1 MLFTKKQHW
10 ANAHLDK
17 RPFGEETTMQ
27 RKRPYHSFRTII
39 VDKTNLYTSL
49 AILTAAVLLVFGA
62 ISCAGF
68 LFSHL
73 TVPDAQEDL
82 VRALYESTIP
92 ALGDGS
98 VQKTL
103 AKNFVNSIIGFDFS
117 NPKTILYSQMSG
129 LKIANAQ
136 MADSQTTK
144 NAGQSPPPSPT
155 PSPDPNAERYPI
167 VETSSVVGGVKN
179 TGINKGI
186 YVNNE
191 TSFDIDING
200 LLSEPLSI
208 KKQDGPLVL
217 IVHTH
222 TTESYTPSGQYSYA
236 PDESTRTQDKNFNV
250 VRVGDGIA
258 AELQAAGINVI
269 HDTTINDY
277 PSYNGSYKKTLGVI
291 ESYLAQYPSIQ
302 VVLDVHRDG
311 MTAADGT
318 KYKVT
323 ADIGDEKAAQVM
335 LLCGSSEGGL
345 PHPNWKE
352 NLKLGLRIQDVLTT
366 EYKGLARPLHLVKER
381 YNQHA
386 TPGSMII
393 EVGTDGNTLDEAL
406 VTAKYTGRAIA
417 AVLKTIQ

>member
-1 MLFTKKQHW
+1 
-10 ANAHLDK
+10 
-17 RPFGEETTMQ
+17 MQ
-27 RKRPYHSFRTII
+27 RKRSYHSFKTII
-39 VDKTNLYTSL
+39 VDKSNVYTSI
-49 AILTAAVLLVFGA
+49 AILAAAVLLVFGA

-73 TVPDAQEDL
+73 SLPDTQQEL
-82 VRALYESTIP
+82 VRALYESTVP

-98 VQKTL
+98 AQKTL
-103 AKNFVNSIIGFDFS
+103 AKKFVNSIIGFDVS

-129 LKIANAQ
+129 LKVANAQ
-136 MADSQTTK
+136 IADSQTTK
-144 NAGQSPPPSPT
+144 KAENSPPPSPT
-155 PSPDPNAERYPI
+155 PTSDPDVERYPI
-167 VETSSVVGGVKN
+167 VETSSIVGGVKN
-179 TGINKGI
+179 TGVNKSI

-200 LLSEPLSI
+200 LLSEPLAI

-222 TTESYTPSGQYSYA
+222 TTESYTPSGQYSYS
-236 PDESTRTQDKNFNV
+236 PDESTRTQDKNYNV

-258 AELQAAGINVI
+258 AELKAAGIQVI

-291 ESYLAQYPSIQ
+291 ESYLNQYPSIQ
-302 VVLDVHRDG
+302 IVLDVHRDG
-311 MTAADGT
+311 MTGADGT

-323 ADIGDEKAAQVM
+323 ADIGNEKAAQVM

-352 NLKLGLRIQDVLTT
+352 NLKLGLRIQDQLTSNY
-366 EYKGLARPLHLVKER
+366 EKLARPLHLVKER

-417 AVLKTIQ
+417 EVLKTIP

>member
-1 MLFTKKQHW
+1 MRKNKTMHPFKK
-10 ANAHLDK
+10 
-17 RPFGEETTMQ
+17 
-27 RKRPYHSFRTII
+27 I
-39 VDKTNLYTSL
+39 VVDTSSL
-49 AILTAAVLLVFGA
+49 SSLLSILSAAVLLVYGA

-73 TVPDAQEDL
+73 SVSDEQNTLAHAAFENI
-82 VRALYESTIP
+82 IP
-92 ALGDGS
+92 ALGDSGAQ
-98 VQKTL
+98 QKL
-103 AKNFVNSIIGFDFS
+103 AKNFVSALIGFDIAD
-117 NPKTILYSQMSG
+117 PKTILYSQLG
-129 LKIANAQ
+129 ALKIANAQ
-136 MADSQTTK
+136 AADAQTNK
-144 NAGQSPPPSPT
+144 NAQAQTPPAPT
-155 PSPDPNAERYPI
+155 PDNSGGDGERYPI
-167 VETSSVVGGVKN
+167 VETSSVVGGVAN
-179 TGINKGI
+179 TGANKSI

-191 TSFDIDING
+191 TNFNIDISG
-200 LLSEPLSI
+200 LLAEPLTL

-222 TTESYTPSGQYSYA
+222 TTESYTPSGQYSYS

-269 HDTTINDY
+269 HDTSINDS

-311 MTAADGT
+311 MTAQDGT
-318 KYKVT
+318 KYKVS
-323 ADIGDEKAAQVM
+323 ADIGAEKAAQVM
-335 LLCGSSEGGL
+335 VLCGSSEGGL

-417 AVLKTIQ
+417 KVLSTIQ